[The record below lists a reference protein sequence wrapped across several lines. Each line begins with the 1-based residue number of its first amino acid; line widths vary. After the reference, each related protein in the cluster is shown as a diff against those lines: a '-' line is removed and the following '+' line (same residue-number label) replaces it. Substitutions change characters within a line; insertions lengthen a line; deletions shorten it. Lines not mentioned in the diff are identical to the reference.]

1 MDDHTMATVLD
12 SAGLD
17 RLTAAVLELNPR
29 PRERRWV
36 SLSFAI
42 VDAVWSIGATYATT
56 VVPLVS
62 RVAADFGVT
71 HASVPN
77 SSPPTPDPVPLEAF
91 RSRFDVESLTARTNR
106 QRTSTRGGTSKAHA
120 VLDHVDIFRT
130 AGIDT
135 LGQARAIM
143 TDTPAFE
150 RLDIALKAVPGEGA
164 HGVRRGYL
172 WMLIGDDDRI
182 KPDRMVLRWLRH
194 HGVSAS
200 PASATAI
207 VHELVA
213 RINDIPGERRI
224 TAWEIDHA
232 LWQAGRDLPT

>member
-1 MDDHTMATVLD
+1 MATVLD

-17 RLTAAVLELNPR
+17 RLTAAVLALNPR

-62 RVAADFGVT
+62 RVAADFGVSQP
-71 HASVPN
+71 SVPN
-77 SSPPTPDPVPLEAF
+77 SEPPIPDPVSLGAF
-91 RSRFDVESLTARTNR
+91 HARFDVDSLTARTNR
-106 QRTSTRGGTSKAHA
+106 QRTSARGGTSKAHA
-120 VLDHVDIFRT
+120 VLDHVEIFRA

-135 LGQARAIM
+135 LDQARAIM
-143 TDTPAFE
+143 SDGPAFD
-150 RLDIALKAVPGEGA
+150 RLDTALQAVPGEGG

-182 KPDRMVLRWLRH
+182 KPDRMVLRWLRSQ
-194 HGVSAS
+194 GVAAS
-200 PASATAI
+200 PVTATAI
-207 VHELVA
+207 VREIVA
-213 RINDIPGERRI
+213 RINDIPGERRT
-224 TAWEIDHA
+224 TAWEVDHV
-232 LWQAGRDLPT
+232 LWQAGRALPA